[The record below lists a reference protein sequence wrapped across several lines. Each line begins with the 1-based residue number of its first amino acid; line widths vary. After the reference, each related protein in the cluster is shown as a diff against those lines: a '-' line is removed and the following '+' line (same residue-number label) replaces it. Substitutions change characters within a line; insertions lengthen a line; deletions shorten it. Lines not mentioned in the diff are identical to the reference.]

1 MSPSKLPDDTG
12 NDTDRD
18 NQEVTI
24 IARRP
29 SRAMSPL
36 NRPRSPTPNDSR
48 KVSISNEPPTAIIS
62 PGSRRESTNK
72 NDQQQ
77 TSRSI
82 TAIQTKSDD
91 NSFEP
96 STSRQSSAR
105 TNQFIT
111 TDEQSNLIK
120 SGEQLQIPTDDLN
133 NERLNSPSP
142 RLPKNIKSLVS
153 INPLLGNN
161 LVQNEQD
168 QIGPSSETNRKSL
181 TTSVISNEKVIDGD
195 VLSSKSRRESNISQ
209 HQTNNTDQKSP
220 R

>member
-77 TSRSI
+77 TSRPI

-120 SGEQLQIPTDDLN
+120 SGEQLQIPTDDLD

-142 RLPKNIKSLVS
+142 RLPKNIKSLVL

-168 QIGPSSETNRKSL
+168 QTGPSSETNRKSL